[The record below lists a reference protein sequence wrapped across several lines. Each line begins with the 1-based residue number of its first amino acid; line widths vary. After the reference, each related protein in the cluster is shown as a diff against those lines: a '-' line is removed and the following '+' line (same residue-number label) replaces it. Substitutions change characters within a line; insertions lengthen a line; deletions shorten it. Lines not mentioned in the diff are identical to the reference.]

1 MNRLGYG
8 QDMHTCCSVVIF
20 STFLCLAEP
29 EKIQLNSASMDMTSK
44 TRAVQTHGSNTLQ
57 YLQQLKGFTVGCRA
71 AQQSFHLQDEQ
82 LTAEFISLQTSS
94 EFSIQ
99 SSFIYSGF
107 AEKRAVLVPLLIMI
121 CIVIALLCLD
131 IAMCIFTQLYS
142 IIT

>member
-1 MNRLGYG
+1 M
-8 QDMHTCCSVVIF
+8 
-20 STFLCLAEP
+20 
-29 EKIQLNSASMDMTSK
+29 
-44 TRAVQTHGSNTLQ
+44 
-57 YLQQLKGFTVGCRA
+57 GCRA

-82 LTAEFISLQTSS
+82 LTAEFISLQISS

-131 IAMCIFTQLYS
+131 IAMCIFT
-142 IIT
+142 